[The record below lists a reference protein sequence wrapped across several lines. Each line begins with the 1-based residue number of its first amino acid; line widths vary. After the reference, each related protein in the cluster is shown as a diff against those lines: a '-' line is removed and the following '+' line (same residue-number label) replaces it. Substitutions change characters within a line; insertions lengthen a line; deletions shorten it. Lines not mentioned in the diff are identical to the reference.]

1 MEMLVVL
8 AVVVVLYFLFR
19 AKNNKEKKE
28 NITELYLYRAF
39 ETELIQE
46 INKHRSSL
54 NLNELVLADYISH
67 KCLQHNK
74 YMHTQ
79 GRTSHDNFQDRAEK
93 IKYNLSCS
101 MVGENLSY
109 NFSTPKATLYAWL
122 QSSGHKENLENPDW
136 DVMGVSNYNKFSTN
150 IFAQLKNK

>member
-8 AVVVVLYFLFR
+8 AVVLYFLFC

-28 NITELYLYRAF
+28 NTTELYLYRAF

-46 INKHRSSL
+46 INKHRKSL
-54 NLNELVLADYISH
+54 NLSELVLADYISH
-67 KCLQHNK
+67 KCLEHNK

-79 GRTSHDNFQDRAEK
+79 GKSSHDNFQDRAEK
-93 IKYNLSCS
+93 IKYNLDCS
-101 MVGENLSY
+101 VVGENVAF

-122 QSSGHKENLENPDW
+122 QSPGHKKNLDNPDW
-136 DVMGVSNYNKFSTN
+136 YIMGVSNYNKFSTN
-150 IFAQLKNK
+150 MFGQLKNK